1 MDRFGDSFKS
11 QKQDISSKKQLFY
24 EFLQN
29 KYHIHSYDIITEDNL
44 PFLKVLSPKTL
55 LYEIYRK
62 SYDSVEGSL
71 TLDIFIDDII
81 QNILL
86 LHDKIVAET
95 ANVNKIKENVR
106 VLDAILEKMEEKTKN
121 LEQNNEQIKEP
132 LMFFISYVKDKKYD
146 SEIFDFCHIKYKVST
161 SQNSD
166 KLFSIYSE
174 KKKSVCQLAVNQ
186 NIDMIFIHVLG
197 KKKYHFF
204 NNKEDFDII
213 ATADLPV
220 INLFSFIKP
229 IYFELEEIPPI
240 YQIIKYEY
248 ELEENFVQEK
258 KEINS
263 SFELKFEIKANNIQ
277 KIQIIKTLLEYYPEL
292 IENLESN
299 INKRINLIQELLMP
313 FDEQVVYDQ
322 NGDVFL
328 KKNHERGCT
337 LDVCVL
343 I

>member
-1 MDRFGDSFKS
+1 MNKFGDSFKP
-11 QKQDISSKKQLFY
+11 QKQDISNKKQLFY

-29 KYHIHSYDIITEDNL
+29 KYHIHSYDLINEDNL

-55 LYEIYRK
+55 LYETYRK
-62 SYDSVEGSL
+62 SFDSVGGSL

-86 LHDKIVAET
+86 LHEKIVMET
-95 ANVNKIKENVR
+95 TKANKLKENIR
-106 VLDAILEKMEEKTKN
+106 VLEAILKKMEEKSN
-121 LEQNNEQIKEP
+121 NEEQNNQEIQEP
-132 LMFFISYVKDKKYD
+132 FMFFISYVKDKKYN
-146 SEIFDFCHIKYKVST
+146 SEIFDFCHIKYKIST

-197 KKKYHFF
+197 KKKYHFL
-204 NNKEDFDII
+204 NNKEEFEII
-213 ATADLPV
+213 ATADLPI

-248 ELEENFVQEK
+248 ELEENFEQEK

-263 SFELKFEIKANNIQ
+263 SFELKFEIKANDLQ
-277 KIQIIKTLLEYYPEL
+277 KIQMIKTLLEYYPEV
-292 IENLESN
+292 IEDLENN

-328 KKNHERGCT
+328 KKNQDRGCT
-337 LDVCVL
+337 LDICKL